1 MQTIESTIDM
11 RELLSL
17 PTPSKGISFN
27 DLYAQALGIQSKC
40 IDYTVSNVSD
50 RNMIMSSVNGNLVFM
65 PDDNPFV
72 GDDPLVKVDMGMTRY
87 AMSQLC
93 NKLGVPVRYLEK
105 CFDAGM
111 IDLASDNVNAWLS
124 EYNKNLFIREYDGK
138 IRGILSDRYMTLDT
152 PEIMDVVSDVVDS
165 SNYSTKGYF
174 LSPERFHAR
183 LVQNEMM
190 NVGGEDLFA
199 GIQIDSSD
207 VGRSTLLVRFM
218 IFKQV
223 CTNGLCVS
231 RGSGVLFEQRHIG
244 ISIDEFHSTFKESMN
259 RIPILMDNAVEF
271 IETARQRDDRY
282 SVNRFSENQ
291 MKEFVERVKLKTK
304 LSDESVS
311 KVIDMMQ
318 NRYSPTRWGLINS
331 ITEVAQDFTL
341 ERRVELEKIAGDM
354 LFAA

>member
-1 MQTIESTIDM
+1 MQTIENAVVDT

-17 PTPSKGISFN
+17 PTRKTKVTFD
-27 DLYAQALGIQSKC
+27 DLYQKARDIQSLC
-40 IDYTVSNVSD
+40 IDYNVSNVSD
-50 RNMIMSSVNGNLVFM
+50 KNMMMSSVNGNLMFL
-65 PDDNPFV
+65 PDNNPFI
-72 GDDPLVKVDMGMTRY
+72 DEPLVRVDMGMTRY

-111 IDLASDNVNAWLS
+111 IDLASENVNAWLS
-124 EYNKNLFIREYDGK
+124 DYNKNLFIREYDGK
-138 IRGILSDRYMTLDT
+138 IRGVLSDRYMTLDT
-152 PEIMDVVSDVVDS
+152 PEIMEVISDVVDS
-165 SNYSTKGYF
+165 SDYSTKGYF

-183 LVQNEMM
+183 IVQNDMM
-190 NVGGEDLFA
+190 NIGGEDLFA

-231 RGSGVLFEQRHIG
+231 RGDGVLFEQRHIG
-244 ISIDEFHSTFKESMN
+244 ISIDDFRSEFKDSMK
-259 RIPILMDNAVEF
+259 RIPVLMDNAIEF

-282 SVNRFSENQ
+282 SVNRFSESQ
-291 MKEFVERVKLKTK
+291 MKDFVDKMKLKTK
-304 LSDESVS
+304 LSDESVA
-311 KVIDMMQ
+311 KVINMMQ
-318 NRYSPTRWGLINS
+318 ERYSPTRWGLINS

>member
-1 MQTIESTIDM
+1 MHTIESTVVDT

-17 PTPSKGISFN
+17 PTSRTGISFD
-27 DLYAQALGIQSKC
+27 DLYSKARDIQSLC
-40 IDYTVSNVSD
+40 VDYNVSNVSD
-50 RNMIMSSVNGNLVFM
+50 RNMMMSSINGNLVFL
-65 PDDNPFV
+65 PDNNPFI
-72 GDDPLVKVDMGMTRY
+72 DEPLVRVDMGMTRY

-93 NKLGVPVRYLEK
+93 NKLGVSVRYLEK

-138 IRGILSDRYMTLDT
+138 IRGVLSDRYMTLDT
-152 PEIMDVVSDVVDS
+152 PEIMDVISDVVDS
-165 SNYSTKGYF
+165 SDYSTKGYY

-183 LVQNEMM
+183 IVQNTMM
-190 NVGGEDLFA
+190 NIGGEDLFA

-244 ISIDEFHSTFKESMN
+244 ISIDDFRSEFKQSMS
-259 RIPILMDNAVEF
+259 RIPVLMDNAIEF
-271 IETARQRDDRY
+271 IEDSRQMDDKY
-282 SVNRFSENQ
+282 SVHHFSEIQ
-291 MKEFVERVKLKTK
+291 MKDFVDRMKLKTK
-304 LSDESVS
+304 LSDESVA
-311 KVIDMMQ
+311 KVINMMQ
-318 NRYSPTRWGLINS
+318 EKYSPTKWGLINS
-331 ITEVAQDFTL
+331 LTEVAQDFTL
-341 ERRVELEKIAGDM
+341 ERRIELEKIAGDM

>member
-1 MQTIESTIDM
+1 MQTIESTVVDT

-17 PTPSKGISFN
+17 PTQRSRVTFD
-27 DLYAQALGIQSKC
+27 DLYQKAMGIQSLCK
-40 IDYTVSNVSD
+40 DYNVSD
-50 RNMIMSSVNGNLVFM
+50 KNMFMSSVNGNLVFKSDES
-65 PDDNPFV
+65 PI
-72 GDDPLVKVDMGMTRY
+72 KIDMGMTRY
-87 AMSQLC
+87 ALSQLC

-105 CFDAGM
+105 CFDAGQ
-111 IDLASDNVNAWLS
+111 IDLASDNVNAWL
-124 EYNKNLFIREYDGK
+124 EDYNKNLFIREYDGK
-138 IRGILSDRYMTLDT
+138 IRGVLSDRYMTLDT
-152 PEIMDVVSDVVDS
+152 PDIMDVISDVVDS
-165 SNYSTKGYF
+165 SDYSTKGYF

-183 LVQNEMM
+183 IVQNTMM
-190 NVGGEDLFA
+190 NIGGEDLFA

-244 ISIDEFHSTFKESMN
+244 ISIDDFRSEFKESMK
-259 RIPILMDNAVEF
+259 RIPVLMDSSIDF
-271 IETARQRDDRY
+271 IEEARQRDDRY
-282 SVNRFSENQ
+282 SVNRFSESQ

-304 LSDESVS
+304 LSDDSVS
-311 KVIDMMQ
+311 KVINFMQ
-318 NRYSPTRWGLINS
+318 EKYSPTRWGLINS